1 MYYCYFQAPFGNL
14 LLSGNQQLETLH
26 FPENGR
32 NKIADSALVYD
43 EKPFKMVLEQLE
55 AYFNGSLK
63 RFDVPLLLNGTDF
76 QKKVW
81 QALSEIEY
89 GHTMTYSG
97 IAEKIGNPN
106 ACRAVGMANNKN
118 PVPIIIPCHRVIGKD
133 GSLTGFGGGLD
144 VKQFLLELE
153 KNGSTQ

>member
-1 MYYCYFQAPFGNL
+1 MYYCYFQAPFGKL

-32 NKIADSALVYD
+32 EKIPDSSLVYD
-43 EKPFKMVLEQLE
+43 EKPFEKVLQQLE
-55 AYFNGSLK
+55 AYFNGTLTRFNVSLSLK
-63 RFDVPLLLNGTDF
+63 GTDF
-76 QKKVW
+76 QKQVW

-97 IAEKIGNPN
+97 IAEKIGNPK
-106 ACRAVGMANNKN
+106 ASRAVGMANNKN

-144 VKQFLLELE
+144 VKHFLLELE